1 MKKKRNV
8 LVQTPLTEASAE
20 NKVPEAFPTVSPV
33 LDVRTFNALQMSF
46 ESFWSFCFL
55 AASSTLSASLV
66 LFFVAAV
73 LALAAW
79 QHSEEGVDIF
89 MMMFVVL
96 CSGVKIKVELWFLFA
111 WVRNTMT
118 VCWKYWKYKT

>member
-1 MKKKRNV
+1 
-8 LVQTPLTEASAE
+8 VQTPLTEAFAE

-33 LDVRTFNALQMSF
+33 LDVRTFNALRMSF

-55 AASSTLSASLV
+55 AESSTLSLSASLV

-79 QHSEEGVDIF
+79 QHSEEGDDIF
-89 MMMFVVL
+89 YD
-96 CSGVKIKVELWFLFA
+96 GVCNCLL
-111 WVRNTMT
+111 RSQN
-118 VCWKYWKYKT
+118 